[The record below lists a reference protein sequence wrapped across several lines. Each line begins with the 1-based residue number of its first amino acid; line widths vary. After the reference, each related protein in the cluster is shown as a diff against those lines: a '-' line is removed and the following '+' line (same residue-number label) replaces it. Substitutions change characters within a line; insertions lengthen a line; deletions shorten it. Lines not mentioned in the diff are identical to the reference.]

1 MAEKEVNQAGSEAP
15 APSNRL
21 AGRRLVVTG
30 GASGIGRAVARLF
43 AAEGAS
49 LALLDRDARVAE
61 TAHEI
66 GATSYVVDITDESAV
81 MKVIEQAGLAMSGID
96 GVVNAAGIMS
106 KGLTTEVPADAWRRI
121 LEVNLTGTYI
131 VVRSCLPWMQRELDG
146 TIVNIASAAGLLSN
160 APGLTAY
167 AASKGGVIALTR
179 VLAAELAPK
188 IRVNSVCPGMV
199 DTPMADG
206 YRANVG
212 NYALKRL
219 ADPMEIARAIL
230 FLTVSDSSYV
240 TGAALATD
248 GGRSFH

>member
-1 MAEKEVNQAGSEAP
+1 MSEKQLNQAAGT

-49 LALLDRDARVAE
+49 LALLDRDARVLE

-66 GATSYVVDITDESAV
+66 GATGYVVDITDEGAV
-81 MKVIEQAGLAMSGID
+81 IKVIEQAGQAMSGID

-106 KGLTTEVPADAWRRI
+106 KGLTTEVAADAWRRI

-131 VVRSCLPWMQRELDG
+131 VVRSCLPWMQRAPEG

>member
-1 MAEKEVNQAGSEAP
+1 MAEKELNQAGNT

-49 LALLDRDARVAE
+49 LALLDRDARVVE
-61 TAHEI
+61 TAQEI
-66 GATSYVVDITDESAV
+66 GATGFVVDITDESAV
-81 MKVIEQAGLAMSGID
+81 MRVIEQAGQAMSGID

-131 VVRSCLPWMQRELDG
+131 VVRSCLPWMQREPEG

-179 VLAAELAPK
+179 VLAAELAPQ

>member
-1 MAEKEVNQAGSEAP
+1 MAEKELNQAGNT

-61 TAHEI
+61 TAEEI
-66 GATSYVVDITDESAV
+66 GATGFVVDITDESAV
-81 MKVIEQAGLAMSGID
+81 MRIIEQAGQAMSGID

-131 VVRSCLPWMQRELDG
+131 VVRSCLPWMQREAQG

-179 VLAAELAPK
+179 VLAAELAPQ

-230 FLTVSDSSYV
+230 FLTLSDSSYV

>member
-1 MAEKEVNQAGSEAP
+1 MAEKELNQAGSTT
-15 APSNRL
+15 PSNRL

-49 LALLDRDARVAE
+49 LALLDRDARVVE
-61 TAHEI
+61 TAQEI
-66 GATSYVVDITDESAV
+66 GATGFVVDITDESAV
-81 MKVIEQAGLAMSGID
+81 MRVIEQAGQAMSGID

-106 KGLTTEVPADAWRRI
+106 KGLTAEVPADAWRRI

-131 VVRSCLPWMQRELDG
+131 VVRSCLPWMQREPEG

-179 VLAAELAPK
+179 VLAAELAPQ

-230 FLTVSDSSYV
+230 FLTLSDSSYV

>member
-1 MAEKEVNQAGSEAP
+1 MAEKELNQAGNTT
-15 APSNRL
+15 PSNRL

-49 LALLDRDARVAE
+49 LALLDRDARVVE
-61 TAHEI
+61 TAQEI
-66 GATSYVVDITDESAV
+66 GATGFVVDITDESAV
-81 MKVIEQAGLAMSGID
+81 MRVIEQAGQAMSGID

-131 VVRSCLPWMQRELDG
+131 VVRSCLPWMQREPEG

-179 VLAAELAPK
+179 VLAAELAPQ